1 MIKSIKELFKSFFH
15 ELLTMGGLLAALEY
29 IRFIG
34 LFPSVPYP
42 IIIGVLMVSLIYM
55 LSSGLK
61 IENWSFAFL
70 VWIPISIVL
79 ANPDPLF
86 QSWLRYLNFVLVYI
100 VASPLLQ
107 NPKPIAFRQ
116 HAFKV
121 FLSLSVLFSVA
132 SFFGFFLGINMMRID
147 NASSLDVIQ
156 NQAGSFGGFYTQ
168 SMVLGPM
175 AAVSAIACYYYYMT
189 RKEFIFAALG
199 VMSAGAC
206 MFAASRAAF
215 IAMIVAV
222 VVTTYYLANNRA
234 QFSKWAI
241 RWSLILMITFPV
253 WYGATYLMQQKS
265 ERLVE
270 DTGMINSRMEKY
282 QCRISEIEKKPICGV
297 GFCAID
303 PQTGDNYDP
312 SNGQIEPGT
321 SWLAVPAQTGLIG
334 LLIFLGLI
342 INSWK
347 NYSLWH
353 NKERALSLGV
363 LTMFLVHFCAEGYLL
378 SAGGTLS
385 FLVWIT
391 IGGYSKKDFALSRN
405 RIHN

>member
-1 MIKSIKELFKSFFH
+1 MIKSIKDLFKVLFH
-15 ELLTMGGLLAALEY
+15 ELLTFGGLIAALEY
-29 IRFIG
+29 VRLIG
-34 LFPSVPYP
+34 LFPSIPYP
-42 IIIGVLMVSLIYM
+42 IVLGALMMSIFYL
-55 LSSGLK
+55 LLGGFQ
-61 IENWSFAFL
+61 IEKWSIAFL
-70 VWIPISIVL
+70 LWIPISIIL

-86 QSWLRYLNFVLVYI
+86 QSWLRYLNFIVVFI

-107 NPKPIAFRQ
+107 NSKAIAFRR

-121 FLSLSVLFSVA
+121 FIGLSVVFSVA
-132 SFFGFFLGINMMRID
+132 SFFGFFLGINLMRID
-147 NASSLDVIQ
+147 NASSLEVMQ
-156 NQAGSFGGFYTQ
+156 NQAGLFGGFYTQ

-175 AAVSAIACYYYYMT
+175 AAVSAIYCYYNYMSK
-189 RKEFIFAALG
+189 KERLFAVLG
-199 VMSAGAC
+199 VLSAGVC

-222 VVTTYYLANNRA
+222 VVTTYYLANSKA

-241 RWSLILMITFPV
+241 RGALILLITFPV

-270 DTGMINSRMEKY
+270 ETGMMNSRMGKY
-282 QCRISEIEKKPICGV
+282 QCRISEIEKNPICGV

-312 SNGQIEPGT
+312 GNGQIEPGT
-321 SWLAVPAQTGLIG
+321 SWLAIPAQTGLIG
-334 LLIFLGLI
+334 LLIFIGLVI
-342 INSWK
+342 KSWK
-347 NYSLWH
+347 NYSGGKD
-353 NKERALSLGV
+353 KERALYLGV

-385 FLVWIT
+385 FLAWLT
-391 IGGYSKKDFALSRN
+391 IGSYSKKDIAISRN
-405 RIHN
+405 RIYS

>member
-1 MIKSIKELFKSFFH
+1 MIKSIKEHFKSFFH

-86 QSWLRYLNFVLVYI
+86 QSWLRYLNFVLVFI

-132 SFFGFFLGINMMRID
+132 SFFGFFLGINMMRIY

-175 AAVSAIACYYYYMT
+175 SAVSAIACYYYYMT
-189 RKEFIFAALG
+189 RKEVIFAALG

-270 DTGMINSRMEKY
+270 ETGMMNSRMGKY
-282 QCRISEIEKKPICGV
+282 QCRISEIEKNPICGV
-297 GFCAID
+297 GFCALD

-312 SNGQIEPGT
+312 GNGQIEPGT
-321 SWLAVPAQTGLIG
+321 SWLAIPAQTGLIG
-334 LLIFLGLI
+334 LLIFIGLVI
-342 INSWK
+342 KSWK
-347 NYSLWH
+347 NYSGGKD
-353 NKERALSLGV
+353 KERALYLGV

-385 FLVWIT
+385 FLAWLT
-391 IGGYSKKDFALSRN
+391 IGSYSKKDIAISRN
-405 RIHN
+405 RIYS